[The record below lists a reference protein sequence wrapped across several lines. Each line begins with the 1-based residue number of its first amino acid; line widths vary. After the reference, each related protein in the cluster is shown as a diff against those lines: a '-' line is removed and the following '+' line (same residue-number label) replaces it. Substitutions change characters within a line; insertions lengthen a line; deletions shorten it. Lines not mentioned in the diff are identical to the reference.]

1 MDADF
6 NQVSKMKRTQV
17 QLDEPT
23 YELLRKKAF
32 ERCAS
37 MSAVIRDALE
47 EYLGAA
53 ATPPRQLEDFR
64 FIASGR
70 RRQGKLAPI
79 SERHDEALA
88 EDFRP

>member
-1 MDADF
+1 
-6 NQVSKMKRTQV
+6 MKRTQV

-23 YELLRKKAF
+23 YELLRKRAF
-32 ERCAS
+32 EQDAS

-47 EYLGAA
+47 EYLGVS
-53 ATPPRQLEDFR
+53 ATLPRRLEDFR

-70 RRQGKLAPI
+70 GQQGKLAPI

-88 EDFRP
+88 QDFRG